1 MLLPVDES
9 LNLTQKLIN
18 IMAKGRMFLIQEIC
32 TYNFTIIEFQVMI
45 IISILQS
52 PSLFNLLPD
61 IPFLGSS
68 YSAASKDTMTK
79 IWTNVDTI
87 I

>member
-1 MLLPVDES
+1 
-9 LNLTQKLIN
+9 
-18 IMAKGRMFLIQEIC
+18 MAKGTMFLIQEIC
-32 TYNFTIIEFQVMI
+32 IYNFTIIEFQVMI

-61 IPFLGSS
+61 IPILGFSN
-68 YSAASKDTMTK
+68 SAASKDMKTE